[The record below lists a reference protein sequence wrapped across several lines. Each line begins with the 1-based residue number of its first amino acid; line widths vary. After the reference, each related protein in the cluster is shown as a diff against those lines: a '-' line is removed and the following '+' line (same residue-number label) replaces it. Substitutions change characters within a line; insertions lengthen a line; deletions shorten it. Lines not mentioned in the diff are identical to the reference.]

1 METATIRSYNNDIE
15 KLQKDLEIMQ
25 KQNECLRRELS
36 VAKDQ
41 IVDMEKTTLETKNN
55 YNLQHLTERI
65 KFLEEREHQLQ
76 AECNDLREQNE
87 LLEFRILEL
96 EEAND
101 KFSVKI
107 LMFTQLNNIK
117 VLFTYVKNEIKNFWR
132 NKAFFQL
139 LNSKTSR
146 VEKKHLGKYLENWCP
161 GTFSSSVLIYLY
173 FLLVNNE

>member
-36 VAKDQ
+36 AAKDQ

-55 YNLQHLTERI
+55 YSLQHLTERI
-65 KFLEEREHQLQ
+65 KFLEEQEHQLQ

-101 KFSVKI
+101 K
-107 LMFTQLNNIK
+107 T
-117 VLFTYVKNEIKNFWR
+117 TYD
-132 NKAFFQL
+132 L
-139 LNSKTSR
+139 
-146 VEKKHLGKYLENWCP
+146 
-161 GTFSSSVLIYLY
+161 
-173 FLLVNNE
+173 